1 MLILDEGEIMMVERF
16 EINPDVLKF
25 YIIQSRIPLE
35 VIRTKEKN
43 IDLYLSGEK
52 KPTFN
57 QLSSI
62 AKILNTPT
70 GLLLLEETIDNQ
82 ITDLDFRTVDS
93 DHLDGFSSELTDTI
107 NEMKVKQD
115 FLREE
120 VENELPFVG
129 KFTIDANYMKV
140 ADSIRETINISSNY
154 FENIQEAHFSYLRK
168 KVNEAGVF
176 IFLNG
181 KVKDNTHRPLDL
193 KEFRG
198 FVLSDKK
205 APIIF
210 INQTDSRN
218 GQTFT
223 LMHELVH
230 LFLNENEIFNV
241 IEIKEYSSDPIEF
254 FVNKVTA
261 ELLVPEKYILNETS
275 SKIDELSKRHG
286 VSKFVIARRFY
297 DLRVIT
303 KEKYNS
309 LILELNKELEDIP
322 KRRTSSGG
330 NYNNN
335 LNFRMDKP
343 FVNYIENA
351 INSNRISYTD
361 AFDILGVG
369 YKGFKTLMGGNS

>member
-1 MLILDEGEIMMVERF
+1 MVERF

-70 GLLLLEETIDNQ
+70 GLLLLEKTIDNQ

-93 DHLDGFSSELTDTI
+93 NHLDGFSSELTDTI
-107 NEMKVKQD
+107 NEMKMKQD
-115 FLREE
+115 FLRKE
-120 VENELPFVG
+120 VESELPFVG
-129 KFTIDANYMKV
+129 KFTIDADYMEV
-140 ADSIRETINISSNY
+140 ANSIRETINVPINY
-154 FENIQEAHFSYLRK
+154 FEGIQEAHFSYLRK
-168 KVNEAGVF
+168 KINEAGVF
-176 IFLNG
+176 VFLNG

-193 KEFRG
+193 NEFRG
-198 FVLSDKK
+198 FVLSDDK

-210 INQTDSRN
+210 INQIDSRN

-223 LMHELVH
+223 LIHELVH

-241 IEIKEYSSDPIEF
+241 IETKDYSYDPIEY

-261 ELLVPEKYILNETS
+261 ELLVPKTYILNELN
-275 SKIDELSKRHG
+275 KEIGELSKKYG

-303 KEKYNS
+303 KEKYSS
-309 LILELNKELEDIP
+309 LILELNKELENVP
-322 KRRTSSGG
+322 KKRTSLGG

-335 LNFRMDKP
+335 LKFRMDKP
-343 FVNYIENA
+343 FVSYIENA
-351 INSNRISYTD
+351 INSSKISYTD
-361 AFDILGVG
+361 AFSLLGVG
-369 YKGFKTLMGGNS
+369 YKGFKTLTGGNN

>member
-1 MLILDEGEIMMVERF
+1 MMVERF
-16 EINPDVLKF
+16 EVNPDVLKF
-25 YIIQSRIPLE
+25 YIVQSRIPLE
-35 VIRTKEKN
+35 IIRTKEKD

-62 AKILNTPT
+62 AKRLNTPA
-70 GLLLLEETIDNQ
+70 GLLLLQKPIENQ

-107 NEMKVKQD
+107 NEMKMKQD

-129 KFTIDANYMKV
+129 KFTIDADYMDV
-140 ADSIRETINISSNY
+140 ANSIRETINISIDY
-154 FENIQEAHFSYLRK
+154 FENIKEEPFSYLRK
-168 KVNEAGVF
+168 KINEVGVF

-223 LMHELVH
+223 LIHELVH

-241 IEIKEYSSDPIEF
+241 IETKDYSYDPVEY

-261 ELLVPEKYILNETS
+261 ELLVPKKSILNETS
-275 SKIDELSKRHG
+275 REIGELSKKYG
-286 VSKFVIARRFY
+286 VSKFVITRRLY
-297 DLRVIT
+297 DLKVIT
-303 KEKYNS
+303 KEQYDS
-309 LILELNKELEDIP
+309 LILELNKELENIP
-322 KRRTSSGG
+322 KKRASSSG

-335 LNFRMDKP
+335 LKYRMDKP
-343 FVNYIENA
+343 FVSYIENA
-351 INSNRISYTD
+351 INSSKISYTD
-361 AFDILGVG
+361 AFNLLGVG
-369 YKGFKTLMGGNS
+369 YKGFKILTGGNS